1 MDRAKKVYRRLLGK
15 KPKKYAYSP
24 TGSLPP
30 SPIEGRSPGLSRRS
44 SSLKRSR
51 MSLNRMWRRSKRL
64 RKNLQKVQ
72 RRLTTVNPF
81 FCRSCPASL
90 EASLTRAVL
99 DEAKSTYLSGSTFAV
114 SMPND
119 DCTDD
124 ANVQPAPSSYKSL
137 SLLQSVTSTV
147 NQVCKKLKLEE
158 KSLRNVR
165 SSNNRVLP
173 SSVHA
178 VKNGRRKMEDRH
190 VLIHDLNAISC
201 DNSQVS
207 KAF

>member
-1 MDRAKKVYRRLLGK
+1 MEKVKRIKENSAK
-15 KPKKYAYSP
+15 SP
-24 TGSLPP
+24 EKTNNCQS
-30 SPIEGRSPGLSRRS
+30 
-44 SSLKRSR
+44 
-51 MSLNRMWRRSKRL
+51 
-64 RKNLQKVQ
+64 
-72 RRLTTVNPF
+72 F

-119 DCTDD
+119 DCTNDDTTDD
-124 ANVQPAPSSYKSL
+124 ANLRTAPSSYKSL

-190 VLIHDLNAISC
+190 VLIHDLNAIYC

-207 KAF
+207 IVC

>member
-72 RRLTTVNPF
+72 RRLTTVNPLFLQVLSRF
-81 FCRSCPASL
+81 FRGQPHPCCVRRGQVYLPQWIHFRCVNAKWWLYRWCKCSTC
-90 EASLTRAVL
+90 AVFL
-99 DEAKSTYLSGSTFAV
+99 QIPLVTPKRDFHCQPS
-114 SMPND
+114 
-119 DCTDD
+119 
-124 ANVQPAPSSYKSL
+124 VQKAQIGRKVPKKCQIKQ
-137 SLLQSVTSTV
+137 QSRFTLFGP
-147 NQVCKKLKLEE
+147 C
-158 KSLRNVR
+158 
-165 SSNNRVLP
+165 
-173 SSVHA
+173 
-178 VKNGRRKMEDRH
+178 
-190 VLIHDLNAISC
+190 
-201 DNSQVS
+201 SQ
-207 KAF
+207 KWQT